1 MANRLRAKAVIPI
14 FYTKNVLEVMVF
26 TYFRAKL
33 ENEKATIHGTAR
45 DFQHAFKYDEDD
57 FPLGTIIQT
66 YYRMLELYS
75 TSTPTLAEILKS

>member
-1 MANRLRAKAVIPI
+1 MANRLRAKAVIPV
-14 FYTKNVLEVMVF
+14 FYTKNILEVMVF

-33 ENEKATIHGTAR
+33 EDGKTTIHGAAR
-45 DFQHAFKYDEDD
+45 DFQKSFGYDEDD

-75 TSTPTLAEILKS
+75 LNTPTLAEILKA